1 MATLQSRLIDL
12 RESKNMSQA
21 ELARRMQVDGSI
33 ISKIE
38 SGARKVS
45 SEELA
50 KLASIYEVTTD
61 YLLGINKTP
70 AWATEKQVTDLKDWL
85 DDPDAMDGFS
95 FGGTDLTE
103 DEKAKLKMSMT
114 QIFWDRLEL
123 DRMPMPDTKYMRKN
137 GDDK

>member
-50 KLASIYEVTTD
+50 KLANIYEVTTD

-70 AWATEKQVTDLKDWL
+70 AWATQKQVTDLKDWL

-95 FGGTDLTE
+95 FGGGELTE

-114 QIFWDRLEL
+114 QIFWDRLKL
-123 DRMPMPDTKYMRKN
+123 DRMPMPDERYMRKD